1 DGDPEDI
8 LEEALGAPVR
18 FLPYRRYLKKRSLRR
33 RLWRWRRP
41 QIAVVHLSGLITGGE
56 RRGPVSRAAPARA
69 LAELLG
75 SLRRNPRVKGIVLRV
90 DSPGGGAVASD
101 RIRRVVQAT
110 ASEKPVVVSMGDI
123 AASGGYYIATAAS
136 TVVASASTLTGSIG
150 VIGGKFVLRRVLDR
164 LGIHR
169 ETRSPAGS
177 NAEFFSPFH
186 SFTAEE
192 RTRYRKLLRHFYDT
206 KFLPAVAEGRGLDRE
221 AADRVARGRVWT
233 GRQAQVL
240 GLVDSLGGT
249 EDAIARACDR
259 AGIDR
264 ERARVVV
271 VEPKRR
277 LAEWVFGG
285 AVGPPGHSYVAY
297 VAEILALVEDLSRE
311 DLLLLAPRLL
321 RIR

>member
-1 DGDPEDI
+1 
-8 LEEALGAPVR
+8 
-18 FLPYRRYLKKRSLRR
+18 
-33 RLWRWRRP
+33 
-41 QIAVVHLSGLITGGE
+41 
-56 RRGPVSRAAPARA
+56 
-69 LAELLG
+69 
-75 SLRRNPRVKGIVLRV
+75 
-90 DSPGGGAVASD
+90 
-101 RIRRVVQAT
+101 
-110 ASEKPVVVSMGDI
+110 
-123 AASGGYYIATAAS
+123 
-136 TVVASASTLTGSIG
+136 
-150 VIGGKFVLRRVLDR
+150 
-164 LGIHR
+164 
-169 ETRSPAGS
+169 
-177 NAEFFSPFH
+177 
-186 SFTAEE
+186 
-192 RTRYRKLLRHFYDT
+192 
-206 KFLPAVAEGRGLDRE
+206 
-221 AADRVARGRVWT
+221 
-233 GRQAQVL
+233 VL